1 MVDVRVSEDPPAATS
16 RIQVLHPQLQE
27 QEKTAYIAMVIFLGS
42 WAVMFAGLFFGFSMH
57 RVNAVVWP
65 PPEFAGLPLW
75 IPFVS
80 SLMLVASSVTLQRF
94 ANGVRSGNAVEALP
108 QLKWTMVYSGLF
120 IVLQT
125 SLWALL
131 VSDGVIPKTGKF
143 AGHFYLLT
151 TFHALH
157 VLVGLGLLLRLFFLS
172 SAGPSPR
179 LATGARLTT
188 MFWHFVGVAWL
199 AIAMLLFVL

>member
-1 MVDVRVSEDPPAATS
+1 MVDVPLTEDHDPNVGHV
-16 RIQVLHPQLQE
+16 QVLHPQLQE

-80 SLMLVASSVTLQRF
+80 SVLLIISSVTLQRF
-94 ANGVRSGNAVEALP
+94 ANGVRSGHAAEAMP
-108 QLKWTMVYSGLF
+108 QLKWTIVFAGLF

-131 VSDGVIPKTGKF
+131 ISDGVIPKTGKF

-157 VLVGLGLLLRLFFLS
+157 VLVGLGLLARLMFLS

-179 LATGARLTT
+179 LATTARLTT

-199 AIAMLLFVL
+199 AIALLLFVL